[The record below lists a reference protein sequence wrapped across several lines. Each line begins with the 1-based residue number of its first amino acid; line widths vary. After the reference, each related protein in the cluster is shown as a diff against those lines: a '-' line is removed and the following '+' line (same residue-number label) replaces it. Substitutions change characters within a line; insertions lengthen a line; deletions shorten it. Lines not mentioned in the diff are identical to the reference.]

1 MTKHP
6 FKKAA
11 PDLTA
16 LGYHA
21 IPITPRGKF
30 PAWIRDGQWINTIGW
45 QKWRDEAPSDDDL
58 AYWST
63 MPQANI
69 GIVLGTRLG
78 DHQLVAVDIDVED
91 PDEIADLMGTL
102 PVTPMEKRGAK
113 GTTLFYLA
121 DPEVRSRGYRTKS
134 KKALADLLTGNATKQ
149 TVVPP
154 SVHPDGPV
162 YTWVRGPVPVD
173 ELPILTADHL
183 DEFHEMLESLG
194 WQEGEETELDEHGNR
209 VKIAKSADFSDDPFA
224 AVKVD
229 ALAHLDL
236 WVSDLSLYGLTK
248 SAAGYRAVPDFRPS
262 GSGARIEDR
271 KASLS
276 ITTTGIKDHG
286 DDKGYSAVDLVMATE
301 KLSDHEA
308 CSWLEDRLYD
318 DTIAP
323 RQNII
328 AGPSSISAND
338 DDPEDFSDIDEEDLS
353 DELVEFE
360 HVTSHDHSAPW
371 RELPTFCD
379 PITIIAEHIQGRA
392 KNDLEAFSLMGALAT
407 YSTVIGRQYST
418 PFKQGSLNLY
428 MLGLAPSGA
437 GKTHYVKAPA
447 DMLHA
452 ASLSLMIGPSE
463 WTAGTVFENH
473 VERQPIALCL
483 IDEFGDTM
491 QRMTDPKASPAQ
503 QSRAKPLK
511 EMYSVGYGFYATSDM
526 AQRKSVSIRAPHV
539 SILAMSTPQKL
550 YTNLTEEALEEGFV
564 NRWLIV
570 PVQGKKTTKAQ
581 REAELMA
588 QLVADGQVQGN
599 TRTPNHIISILKGA
613 QTARDP
619 QGEEHR
625 FSNPSSLA
633 GLSAGELEPL
643 RVDWASEGAQRL
655 WAKYAVHCLSDE
667 LCKTEIIRNLFA
679 RSAENALRIASVF
692 AVANHAYKGHALEV
706 TEEMIDFAIRF
717 VEWCSRSNYA
727 QLGQNI
733 GGSARTAGVRDKMLS
748 YIEAKPRTRRQVVK
762 NFKGRVDTVKDIDAH
777 LQLLLE
783 AGLIMKNESSN
794 EHGRATVRFIARK
807 GGHKMG

>member
-1 MTKHP
+1 MSKHP
-6 FKKAA
+6 YRSAA
-11 PDLTA
+11 PELSE

-21 IPITPRGKF
+21 IPITPQGKF

-45 QKWRDEAPSDDDL
+45 QKWRDEAPSADDAL
-58 AYWST
+58 YWAT
-63 MPQANI
+63 MPKANI

-78 DHQLVAVDIDVED
+78 EYQLIAVDIDVED
-91 PDEIADLMGTL
+91 PDEIAELMGTL
-102 PVTPMEKRGAK
+102 PPSPMEKRGAK

-121 DPEVRSRGYRTKS
+121 DPDVRSRGYRTS
-134 KKALADLLTGNATKQ
+134 TKKALADLLTGNATKQ

-162 YTWVRGPVPVD
+162 YKWVKGPVAMS

-183 DEFHEMLESLG
+183 EEFHEMLESLG
-194 WQEGEETELDEHGNR
+194 WKDGAETELDEHGNR
-209 VKIAKSADFSDDPFA
+209 VRIAKSADFSDDPFA

-229 ALAHLDL
+229 ALANLDL
-236 WVSDLSLYGLTK
+236 WVPDLTLYGLSKT
-248 SAAGYRAVPDFRPS
+248 AAGYRAVPDFRPS
-262 GSGARIEDR
+262 GSGTRTEDR
-271 KASLS
+271 KNSLS

-286 DDKGYSAVDLVMATE
+286 DDRGYSAVDLVMATE
-301 KLSDHEA
+301 KMTDHEA
-308 CSWLEDRLYD
+308 CTWLEDRLYD
-318 DTIAP
+318 DTITP
-323 RQNII
+323 VQNII
-328 AGPSSISAND
+328 AGPTSSASD
-338 DDPEDFSDIDEEDLS
+338 DDPEDFSDIDDEDLS
-353 DELVEFE
+353 DELPEFGPIK
-360 HVTSHDHSAPW
+360 SHDHRAPW
-371 RELPTFCD
+371 REYPSFCD
-379 PITIIAEHIQGRA
+379 PITVIAEHIQGQA
-392 KNDLEAFSLMGALAT
+392 KNNLEAFAFMGALAT
-407 YSTVIGRQYST
+407 YSTVIGRQYTT
-418 PFKQGSLNLY
+418 PFKEGALNLY

-437 GKTHYVKAPA
+437 GKTHYVKTPA

-452 ASLSLMIGPSE
+452 SSLSLMIGPSE

-570 PVQGKKTTKAQ
+570 PVEGKKTTVAE

-588 QLVADGQVQGN
+588 ELMADSQIQGGK
-599 TRTPNHIISILKGA
+599 RTPNHIIDILKAA

-619 QGEEHR
+619 KGEEHR

-633 GLSAGELEPL
+633 GLSAGELQPL
-643 RVDWASEGAQRL
+643 RVEWASDSAQRL
-655 WAKYAVHCLSDE
+655 WAKYAVHCGDE
-667 LCKTEIIRNLFA
+667 ALCKTEVIRNLFA

-692 AVANHAYKGHALEV
+692 AVANHAYRGHKLEV
-706 TEEMIDFAIRF
+706 TEEMIEFAIRF
-717 VEWCSRSNYA
+717 VEWCCRANYA
-727 QLGQNI
+727 QLVHNI
-733 GGSARTAGVRDKMLS
+733 GGSSRTASVRDKMLS
-748 YIEAKPRTRRQVVK
+748 YIETKARTRRQVVK
-762 NFKGRVDTVKDIDAH
+762 NFKGRVDSVKDIDSH
-777 LQLLLE
+777 LQLLME
-783 AGLIMKNESSN
+783 AGLIMKNVTENKQGSP
-794 EHGRATVRFIARK
+794 TTRFIARK
-807 GGHKMG
+807 RGVKGG